1 MNASA
6 LRFKDVSALAPRRRS
21 SFFQKLHALAMRLIL
36 WPARVLAT
44 RRTLAELGG
53 LSEYE
58 LRDVGL
64 TRQDLM
70 NLTARPL
77 DEDPTPHLVA
87 ARISRA
93 HRVV

>member
-6 LRFKDVSALAPRRRS
+6 LRFKDVSALAPNRRHTLIA
-21 SFFQKLHALAMRLIL
+21 KLHSLAMRLVF
-36 WPARVLAT
+36 WPARVIVA

>member
-1 MNASA
+1 MNAAAAPCPNPSTFGRHSF
-6 LRFKDVSALAPRRRS
+6 LDRFAGVAARV
-21 SFFQKLHALAMRLIL
+21 AL
-36 WPARVLAT
+36 WPAHVLAV
-44 RRTLAELGG
+44 RRTLAQLAS

>member
-6 LRFKDVSALAPRRRS
+6 LRFKDVSALAPQRRH
-21 SFFQKLHALAMRLIL
+21 SFFAKLHSFARRLAL
-36 WPARVLAT
+36 WPARVIAA